1 MEHEPR
7 RRSDKEHEER
17 FDRIEETLDRM
28 EKILT
33 PISETYTT
41 ASTVG
46 KWTMGFAVF
55 TSIVVGVVLGIIK
68 IVHTVKK

>member
-1 MEHEPR
+1 
-7 RRSDKEHEER
+7 
-17 FDRIEETLDRM
+17 M